1 MNPDTIGLQDLVTVL
16 VMAGILAGILVLHFL
31 VALADI
37 RKQIRELRRR
47 AAYHYPGIRP
57 SRSGSHP
64 RGERSPDTTPQERI
78 EES

>member
-1 MNPDTIGLQDLVTVL
+1 MTPESIELQDLVTVFVL
-16 VMAGILAGILVLHFL
+16 AGILAGILVLHFL

-37 RKQIRELRRR
+37 RKQIQELRRR
-47 AAYHYPGIRP
+47 AAYRYPSIRP
-57 SRSGSHP
+57 SRSGFHP